1 MTKATTASRLF
12 IEPPSS
18 DYYNRGTMAA
28 FSPSSK
34 KFHRL
39 VPKRYTPSLLG
50 LPEVFRHPAASQSI
64 PAFGDEDSFCGMCGQ
79 RYGSTRTAEL
89 LLYSSTL
96 QVRADYGRFPSKCF
110 PSASCCLTL
119 SRRTPYHG

>member
-50 LPEVFRHPAASQSI
+50 LPEVFRRPASQSI

-79 RYGSTRTAEL
+79 RYGSTRTAEP
-89 LLYSSTL
+89 LLYSSTPL
-96 QVRADYGRFPSKCF
+96 AACNYEH
-110 PSASCCLTL
+110 
-119 SRRTPYHG
+119 SRKDALLLLRVA

>member
-28 FSPSSK
+28 FAPSSK

-50 LPEVFRHPAASQSI
+50 LPEVFRHPASQSI
-64 PAFGDEDSFCGMCGQ
+64 PAFDGEDRFCGMCGQ

-89 LLYSSTL
+89 LLYSSTPR
-96 QVRADYGRFPSKCF
+96 V
-110 PSASCCLTL
+110 ASDCEHAREYALL
-119 SRRTPYHG
+119 LLRVA